1 MREGTESG
9 GGDTKACAFS
19 GSRGRCGGRH
29 KTVSTLFYRGS
40 HLIMKWLKCH
50 FQFIVIVTWMG
61 AWSSLLAGKRSK
73 LLCFVFLRFGRSAE
87 FRISRFVFLMDE
99 SRFLFLMDESRFG
112 QLLLCGWNWQNP
124 KPSQATGF
132 SHYPLFSLPFSVKNT
147 LPACL
152 PILS

>member
-1 MREGTESG
+1 VREGTESG

-61 AWSSLLAGKRSK
+61 AWSSLLAGKRSN

-99 SRFLFLMDESRFG
+99 SRFLFLMDESRSDNCFCAAETG
-112 QLLLCGWNWQNP
+112 KTLNP
-124 KPSQATGF
+124 HRPQGSLIILSF
-132 SHYPLFSLPFSVKNT
+132 LSHLAWKTLF
-147 LPACL
+147 LPACQ
-152 PILS
+152 S